1 MTKAD
6 PAANAVAAGTEKT
19 WFKVYEQSPT
29 FENGQLVFPSTSAL
43 SLHPPLSTTNETILI
58 LAQQSF
64 EFTLPKSLPSGQY
77 LARVEQIGLHVASS
91 FQGAQFYIGCAQI
104 NVVDGGNGS
113 PAPLV
118 SIPGVY
124 TGYEPGILINIYNVP
139 SNFTGYQ
146 ARTLFPFFVRVDVML
161 TGRHSGPCCLAR
173 MSGSWVKGRSRVGVR
188 VGENDRLDCIRK
200 CRVIYAQ

>member
-1 MTKAD
+1 MSKAD
-6 PAANAVAAGTEKT
+6 PAANAVAAGTDKT
-19 WFKVYEQSPT
+19 WFKVYEQKPT
-29 FENGQLVFPSTSAL
+29 FENGQLVFPSTSTSRPFPLAF
-43 SLHPPLSTTNETILI
+43 PPELPPPTTNPNHICA
-58 LAQQSF
+58 AQQSF

-146 ARTLFPFFVRVDVML
+146 ARACFFLLF
-161 TGRHSGPCCLAR
+161 
-173 MSGSWVKGRSRVGVR
+173 SREGMWS
-188 VGENDRLDCIRK
+188 
-200 CRVIYAQ
+200 